1 MRVIACHSRQIHG
14 AMLRSLMIWMVRYA
28 ADSNGTDRLV
38 ERLNKYPVPRNSV
51 KEKSAAKIL
60 SKPRWAKITLAVIA
74 VVLVVFSIVG
84 IYWSRT
90 PDVFWVNRSV
100 DGDRV
105 VVGYS
110 TADTLVRVADTL
122 LEKPGGYLS
131 NDKMPPSVFLDN
143 IPNWEFGVLQ
153 QVRDLAR
160 VIRNDY
166 SRSQSQSKEDPDV
179 SIAEPLFF
187 FDNDSWLLPRT
198 ESEYRD
204 GIAAM
209 EKYRDRLIGI
219 EQPEAQFFARADNL
233 REWLS
238 QVEKRLGS
246 ITRRL
251 GDSVATTRINEGLA
265 GDASAQA
272 AAVQPDKIDVRTS
285 WFEVDDIFY
294 EARGTAWA
302 LLHFFRAVELDFD
315 NVLADKNAVASVR
328 QIIRELEASLDPMH
342 SPVILN
348 GSGYG
353 FFANHSLVMAN
364 YLARANAGV
373 INLRDLLDKG

>member
-1 MRVIACHSRQIHG
+1 M
-14 AMLRSLMIWMVRYA
+14 
-28 ADSNGTDRLV
+28 
-38 ERLNKYPVPRNSV
+38 ER
-51 KEKSAAKIL
+51 
-60 SKPRWAKITLAVIA
+60 
-74 VVLVVFSIVG
+74 
-84 IYWSRT
+84 
-90 PDVFWVNRSV
+90 
-100 DGDRV
+100 
-105 VVGYS
+105 
-110 TADTLVRVADTL
+110 
-122 LEKPGGYLS
+122 
-131 NDKMPPSVFLDN
+131 
-143 IPNWEFGVLQ
+143 
-153 QVRDLAR
+153 
-160 VIRNDY
+160 
-166 SRSQSQSKEDPDV
+166 
-179 SIAEPLFF
+179 
-187 FDNDSWLLPRT
+187 
-198 ESEYRD
+198 
-204 GIAAM
+204 
-209 EKYRDRLIGI
+209 YRDRLVGI

-272 AAVQPDKIDVRTS
+272 AAVQPDTINVRTS

-373 INLRDLLDKG
+373 INLRDLLDQG